1 MKWELFISWRYF
13 TAKREERFI
22 SLISMIS
29 VLGIALGVMALIVI
43 ISVMNGFDRELRERI
58 VGVNPHIYIEKAGGI
73 DNSQELLARLDKVDK
88 VVGAA
93 PFINGD
99 VLLKT
104 NELATGVIL
113 RGIDPP
119 RERKTS
125 NIKKYLL
132 TGSLDLNDT
141 DIIVGKELARRFYL
155 NLGDKV
161 SIISSGRGKGL
172 NFNVAG
178 IFASGM
184 YEYDLKLVL
193 TNIKAAQRIFNLP
206 GLVGGIGLRLDN
218 LYQAPRVRSSLQ
230 KALGYSYFVRDWMSM
245 NESLFSALKLEKL
258 TQFVIAALIVAVAAF
273 SIVSA
278 LIMIVMEKTKDI
290 GILKA
295 IGATNRAIKKIFT
308 FQGLIIGLLG
318 SGLGAAGGIL
328 LCRLLAT
335 YEFIKLPA
343 YYFIEK
349 LPVQMRGMDLV
360 IIIVTALS
368 ISLLATIYP
377 AQQAGKLNPAA
388 TLRYE

>member
-1 MKWELFISWRYF
+1 MNWELFISWRYF
-13 TAKREERFI
+13 TAKRKERFI
-22 SLISMIS
+22 SLISLIS
-29 VLGIALGVMALIVI
+29 VLGIALGVLALIVI

-73 DNSQELLARLDKVDK
+73 DNAQELLAALDRADKVA
-88 VVGAA
+88 GAS

-99 VLLKT
+99 ALLKT
-104 NELATGVIL
+104 NEVATGVLL
-113 RGIDPP
+113 RGIDPS
-119 RERKTS
+119 RERKVS
-125 NIKKYLL
+125 NIEKYLL
-132 TGSLDLNDT
+132 AGSLDLNDM
-141 DIIVGKELARRFYL
+141 DIVIGKELAKRFYL

-161 SIISSGRGKGL
+161 SIISSARGKAF

-178 IFASGM
+178 IFGSGM

-193 TNIKAAQRIFNLP
+193 TNIKAAQKIFDLP

-218 LYQAPRVRSSLQ
+218 LYQAPDVRNSLQ
-230 KALGYSYFVRDWMSM
+230 KTLGYSYLVRDWMSM
-245 NESLFSALKLEKL
+245 NENLFSALKLEKI

-273 SIVSA
+273 SIIST
-278 LIMIVMEKTKDI
+278 LIMMVMEKTKDI

-318 SGLGAAGGIL
+318 TGLGAAGGIL
-328 LCRLLAT
+328 LCHLLQT

-343 YYFIEK
+343 YYFVEK
-349 LPVQMRGMDLV
+349 LPVQMRGMDLA
-360 IIIVTALS
+360 IIMATALS

-377 AQQAGKLNPAA
+377 AWQAGKLNPAD